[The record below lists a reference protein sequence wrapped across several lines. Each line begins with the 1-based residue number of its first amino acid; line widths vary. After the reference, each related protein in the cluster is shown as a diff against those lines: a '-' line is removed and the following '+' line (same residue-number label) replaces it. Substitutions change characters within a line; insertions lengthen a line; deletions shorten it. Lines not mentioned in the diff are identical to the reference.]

1 MPNDDKSTDTPKV
14 KRFAGFSPNRQ
25 VAAYL
30 LMSLFVTCTTV
41 GAFLIYLPAGFVT
54 LGVTSGLYAYLL
66 GSD

>member
-1 MPNDDKSTDTPKV
+1 MPNDDKSTDKPEV
-14 KRFAGFSPNRQ
+14 KKFAGFPLTREF
-25 VAAYL
+25 AAYL

>member
-1 MPNDDKSTDTPKV
+1 VPNDDKSTDNTKV
-14 KRFAGFSPNRQ
+14 KRFASFSPNRQ

>member
-1 MPNDDKSTDTPKV
+1 MPDDDKSIDELPV
-14 KRFAGFSPNRQ
+14 KKFWVFPQTREF
-25 VAAYL
+25 AAYV